1 MTTTMEI
8 IEKQTP
14 SALIQLML
22 KQTAKMLETNEEFG
36 RNLERHEEILEA
48 LDKRETLRLRREQ
61 EADAALGRIM
71 DWMWR

>member
-1 MTTTMEI
+1 MEI